1 MQFRAK
7 KWGEVSTFA
16 FKGGPEL
23 TLDGKGRITVPA
35 RYRDTLV
42 SAVEGRMVVTKNPAG
57 CLSLYPQPVWD
68 RFEAD
73 LIALPES
80 RNALRRLYLGSATE
94 VQIDGSSR
102 VLLPPELRGW
112 AGLERDVIFMGMG
125 NSFELW
131 DKARYAAQ
139 EAKLL
144 EQDLSAQLDNLHVG

>member
-1 MQFRAK
+1 MQIRAE
-7 KWGEVSTFA
+7 KWGAVSSFA
-16 FKGGPEL
+16 FKGGPVL

-35 RYRDTLV
+35 RYRDVLMT
-42 SAVEGRMVVTKNPAG
+42 AVEGRMVVSKNPAG

-68 RFEAD
+68 RFETD

-102 VLLPPELRGW
+102 VLLPPELREW

-139 EAKLL
+139 EARLL
-144 EQDLSAQLDNLHVG
+144 EQDLSAQLDHLHVG

>member
-1 MQFRAK
+1 MQIRVK
-7 KWGEVSTFA
+7 KWGAVSSFA
-16 FKGGPEL
+16 FKGGPVL

-35 RYRDTLV
+35 RYRDVLMT
-42 SAVEGRMVVTKNPAG
+42 AVEGRMVVSKNPAG

-68 RFEAD
+68 RFETD

-102 VLLPPELRGW
+102 VLLPPELREW

-139 EAKLL
+139 EARLL

>member
-1 MQFRAK
+1 MQIRAE
-7 KWGEVSTFA
+7 KWGRVSSFA
-16 FKGGPEL
+16 FKGGPVL

-35 RYRDTLV
+35 RYRDVLMT
-42 SAVEGRMVVTKNPAG
+42 AVEGRMVVSKNPAG
-57 CLSLYPQPVWD
+57 CLSLYPQPVWE
-68 RFEAD
+68 RFETD

-80 RNALRRLYLGSATE
+80 RNPLRRLYLGSATE
-94 VQIDGSSR
+94 AVIDGSSR
-102 VLLPPELRGW
+102 VLLPPELREW

-144 EQDLSAQLDNLHVG
+144 EQDLSTQLDLLHVG

>member
-1 MQFRAK
+1 MQIRGE
-7 KWGEVSTFA
+7 KWGAVSSFA
-16 FKGGPEL
+16 FKGGPVL

-35 RYRDTLV
+35 RYRDVLMT
-42 SAVEGRMVVTKNPAG
+42 AVEGRMVVSKNPAG

-68 RFEAD
+68 RFETD

-102 VLLPPELRGW
+102 VLLPPELREW

-139 EAKLL
+139 EARLL
-144 EQDLSAQLDNLHVG
+144 EQDLSAQLDHLHVG

>member
-1 MQFRAK
+1 
-7 KWGEVSTFA
+7 
-16 FKGGPEL
+16 
-23 TLDGKGRITVPA
+23 
-35 RYRDTLV
+35 
-42 SAVEGRMVVTKNPAG
+42 VTKNPAG

-102 VLLPPELRGW
+102 VLLPPELREW

-144 EQDLSAQLDNLHVG
+144 EQDLSTQLDNLHVG

>member
-1 MQFRAK
+1 M
-7 KWGEVSTFA
+7 SSFA
-16 FKGGPEL
+16 FKGGPVL

-35 RYRDTLV
+35 RYRDVLMT
-42 SAVEGRMVVTKNPAG
+42 AVEGRMVVSKNPAG

-68 RFEAD
+68 RFETD

-102 VLLPPELRGW
+102 VLLPPELREW

-139 EAKLL
+139 EARLL
-144 EQDLSAQLDNLHVG
+144 EQDLSAQLDHLHVG